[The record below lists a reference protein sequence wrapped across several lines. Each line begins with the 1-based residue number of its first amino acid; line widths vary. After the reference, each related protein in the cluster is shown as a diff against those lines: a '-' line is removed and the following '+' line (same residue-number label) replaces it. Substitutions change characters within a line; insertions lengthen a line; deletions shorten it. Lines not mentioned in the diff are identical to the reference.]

1 MAGRRGHGEDGVS
14 FDHRGPCT
22 DPERHRHCPG
32 RWVGQA
38 ELPRSPDG
46 KRNRRRVVGKTK
58 TAVLD
63 KLKELHKDL
72 DRGIVP
78 QTGFS
83 GYTVREAAE
92 DFLKTGLDGR
102 SAKTIKKNENV
113 LEPILVVIGAK
124 RLRELTASDVQQ
136 ALATMATR
144 YSTAAVIMGHNALT
158 RTIRH
163 AEARDRV
170 GRNVATLVDTPKGQ
184 AGRPSKSLTL
194 AQAEALMAASKDSR
208 LHAYIALCLST
219 GIRTEEAREL
229 RWDHLDLNGH
239 PDADPPIPPSAA
251 VWRSVRAH
259 GDVKTEKSRRTL
271 MLSKLAVTALQDHQQ
286 TQNEEKREAG
296 GRWQD
301 SGLVFTTRLRDR
313 ARCGQRPEGVQGGL
327 QAGRNWRGLDTS
339 GATALV
345 RLADVGLR
353 GTRRGDR
360 PHCRTLQL
368 PHHRGCLPK
377 GAAAG
382 PYRWGRTHGQDLG
395 RVADNLA
402 TRPDAWRDGCRAPPC
417 RPTAS
422 ARRAVAALP
431 WPTARSTWPARIPP
445 RCRARQHPRIP
456 GPRGWWHHQAARA
469 GRSADH
475 AGPERSHDRQPPV
488 RDALADRCERPR
500 PGEQARP
507 TAGNNDVSK
516 CRTPRRIV
524 RTRHG
529 DRPSS
534 MVGR

>member
-72 DRGIVP
+72 DKGIVP
-78 QTGFS
+78 QAGFS

-136 ALATMATR
+136 ALAAMAAR

-194 AQAEALMAASKDSR
+194 AQAEALMAASTDSR
-208 LHAYIALCLST
+208 LRAYITLCLTT

-229 RWDHLDLNGH
+229 RWDHLDLNGN
-239 PDADPPIPPSAA
+239 PDADPPIPASAA

-271 MLSKLAVTALQDHQQ
+271 MLSKLAVTALREHQQ
-286 TQNEEKREAG
+286 AQNEEKRAAG

-301 SGLVFTTRLRDR
+301 SGLVFTTRY
-313 ARCGQRPEGVQGGL
+313 G
-327 QAGRNWRGLDTS
+327 
-339 GATALV
+339 TALDAANV
-345 RLADVGLR
+345 RREFKAVCKRAGIGEDWTPRELR
-353 GTRRGDR
+353 
-360 PHCRTLQL
+360 HSFVSLMS
-368 PHHRGCLPK
+368 
-377 GAAAG
+377 
-382 PYRWGRTHGQDLG
+382 
-395 RVADNLA
+395 
-402 TRPDAWRDGCRAPPC
+402 
-417 RPTAS
+417 AS
-422 ARRAVAALP
+422 GVP
-431 WPTARSTWPARIPP
+431 VEEIARI
-445 RCRARQHPRIP
+445 
-456 GPRGWWHHQAARA
+456 A
-469 GRSADH
+469 GHSSSRTT
-475 AGPERSHDRQPPV
+475 EVVYRRELRPV
-488 RDALADRCERPR
+488 L
-500 PGEQARP
+500 
-507 TAGNNDVSK
+507 TAGAELMDK
-516 CRTPRRIV
+516 IL
-524 RTRHG
+524 G
-529 DRPSS
+529 K
-534 MVGR
+534 